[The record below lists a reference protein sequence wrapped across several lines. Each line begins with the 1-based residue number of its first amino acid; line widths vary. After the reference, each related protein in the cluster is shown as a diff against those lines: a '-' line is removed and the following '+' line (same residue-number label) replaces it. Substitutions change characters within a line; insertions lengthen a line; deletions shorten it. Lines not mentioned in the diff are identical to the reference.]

1 MSDILR
7 QVDEDL
13 RKEKLSNLFKKY
25 GLYVILTLV
34 IIIGSVIGYQV
45 MVSIDKSKNE
55 KLIETYIKATN
66 SKNIS
71 EQYSLLDE
79 LINADNNYIS
89 SIAELK
95 IANLKIENGNIKDG
109 ILDLEKLTDDEEYDP
124 IIADIATYFLLL
136 LKIDNSSEEEF
147 MSYLTDERMRDSNFK
162 YLFNELISF
171 KKLILGKNEESKK
184 NFQNLIDNPDVP
196 VEIKIRANKFI
207 EIIN

>member
-1 MSDILR
+1 MLVISSCLTNFKHCIIL
-7 QVDEDL
+7 
-13 RKEKLSNLFKKY
+13 
-25 GLYVILTLV
+25 LTLLSRAK
-34 IIIGSVIGYQV
+34 SVLSL
-45 MVSIDKSKNE
+45 SI
-55 KLIETYIKATN
+55 
-66 SKNIS
+66 
-71 EQYSLLDE
+71 
-79 LINADNNYIS
+79 
-89 SIAELK
+89 
-95 IANLKIENGNIKDG
+95 
-109 ILDLEKLTDDEEYDP
+109 
-124 IIADIATYFLLL
+124 YFLLL

>member
-34 IIIGSVIGYQV
+34 ITIGSVIGYQV

-79 LINADNNYIS
+79 LINANNNYIS

-109 ILDLEKLTDDEEYDP
+109 ILDLEKLTDDEKYDP
-124 IIADIATYFLLL
+124 IIADLATYFLLL

-147 MSYLTDERMRDSNFK
+147 MSYLTDDRMRDSNFK

-171 KKLILGKNEESKK
+171 KKLMLGKNEESKK
-184 NFQNLIDNPDVP
+184 NFQHLIDTPDVP

-207 EIIN
+207 EIID

>member
-13 RKEKLSNLFKKY
+13 RKEKLSDLFKKY
-25 GLYVILTLV
+25 GLYVILALV

-71 EQYSLLDE
+71 EQHSLLDE

-109 ILDLEKLTDDEEYDP
+109 ILDLEKLTED
-124 IIADIATYFLLL
+124 
-136 LKIDNSSEEEF
+136 
-147 MSYLTDERMRDSNFK
+147 
-162 YLFNELISF
+162 
-171 KKLILGKNEESKK
+171 
-184 NFQNLIDNPDVP
+184 
-196 VEIKIRANKFI
+196 
-207 EIIN
+207 

>member
-13 RKEKLSNLFKKY
+13 KKEKLSNLFKKY
-25 GLYVILTLV
+25 GLYIILAIV
-34 IIIGSVIGYQV
+34 IIIGSVIGYQAS
-45 MVSIDKSKNE
+45 VSMEKSKNE
-55 KLIETYIKATN
+55 KLIEKYIKATN

-79 LINADNNYIS
+79 LIIANNNYIS

-95 IANLKIENGNIKDG
+95 IANFKVENGNIKEG
-109 ILDLEKLTDDEEYDP
+109 ILDLEKIADDEKYDP
-124 IIADIATYFLLL
+124 IIRDLATYFLLL

-147 MSYLTDERMRDSNFK
+147 MSYITDDRINNSNFK

-171 KKLILGKNEESKK
+171 KKFILGKEEESKK
-184 NFQNLIDNPDVP
+184 NFQYLIDTPGVP
-196 VEIKIRANKFI
+196 TEIKIRADKFI

>member
-1 MSDILR
+1 MR
-7 QVDEDL
+7 
-13 RKEKLSNLFKKY
+13 
-25 GLYVILTLV
+25 
-34 IIIGSVIGYQV
+34 
-45 MVSIDKSKNE
+45 VSIDKSKNE

-79 LINADNNYIS
+79 LINANNNYIS

-109 ILDLEKLTDDEEYDP
+109 ILDLEKLTDDKKYDP
-124 IIADIATYFLLL
+124 IIADLATYFLLL

-147 MSYLTDERMRDSNFK
+147 MSYLTDDRMRDSNFK

-184 NFQNLIDNPDVP
+184 NFQDLIDTPDVP